1 MSLKVKLFSC
11 ISAFII
17 VVSLMLIS
25 VFAATNVT
33 LNIGG
38 NVSFTANSVNA
49 LITGSIAGNAAGGST
64 LTSIDIDAS
73 DSDGAVSMPT
83 DWTNMD
89 LTFTESASPITVTIN
104 IQNRSTDR
112 AIAVSLTD
120 STNISNVTVTRE
132 CDSAGINATD
142 NRNIPGGE
150 TATYTFELSVQSQN
164 TSASG
169 AFSLAVG
176 LENAGS
182 TNQGYTV
189 TIDFDPTV
197 ESDITVAIN
206 DMQSFVHPS
215 YIDGVEYT
223 QDESAVGGV
232 IPFECTLKNVTKIA
246 FGGSYSQVTRAVL
259 QYTMIVTS
267 DSGINTSGEF
277 GVSSDTSFLGWY
289 DITEDTTFYI
299 TTLYQ

>member
-89 LTFTESASPITVTIN
+89 LTFAESASPITVTIN

-112 AIAVSLTD
+112 EIAVSLTD

-132 CDSAGINATD
+132 CDGSGITASD
-142 NRNIPGGE
+142 SRNIPGGE
-150 TATYTFELSVQSQN
+150 TITYTFELNVHSQN
-164 TSASG
+164 SSASG
-169 AFSLAVG
+169 DFGLSVE
-176 LENAGS
+176 LENAVLE
-182 TNQGYTV
+182 GYTATIIVYNDNSGPISEGGWGWTTDNGRSGGGTFGTSEV
-189 TIDFDPTV
+189 TQTV
-197 ESDITVAIN
+197 VTNVQTITFYG
-206 DMQSFVHPS
+206 DRS
-215 YIDGVEYT
+215 G
-223 QDESAVGGV
+223 SARGDLNISLSTG
-232 IPFECTLKNVTKIA
+232 E
-246 FGGSYSQVTRAVL
+246 SYSVTASISYNEVVIEL
-259 QYTMIVTS
+259 TQ
-267 DSGINTSGEF
+267 N
-277 GVSSDTSFLGWY
+277 
-289 DITEDTTFYI
+289 TTFTI
-299 TTLYQ
+299 TG

>member
-1 MSLKVKLFSC
+1 M
-11 ISAFII
+11 
-17 VVSLMLIS
+17 
-25 VFAATNVT
+25 
-33 LNIGG
+33 
-38 NVSFTANSVNA
+38 
-49 LITGSIAGNAAGGST
+49 
-64 LTSIDIDAS
+64 
-73 DSDGAVSMPT
+73 
-83 DWTNMD
+83 
-89 LTFTESASPITVTIN
+89 
-104 IQNRSTDR
+104 
-112 AIAVSLTD
+112 
-120 STNISNVTVTRE
+120 
-132 CDSAGINATD
+132 
-142 NRNIPGGE
+142 
-150 TATYTFELSVQSQN
+150 QSQN

-299 TTLYQ
+299 TTLYR